1 MGNLLQ
7 KSWAATP
14 EIQAQIQA
22 LARLELHRRRDEIKK
37 DSLKPTNVLRQRI
50 LDGLLE
56 YQQPI
61 CEDFDHRII
70 GFCAGY
76 GAGKTRTMCAWA
88 TLCALDNP
96 NTVGALFAP
105 TGALVR
111 DVSQRSLEDFWDTH
125 GVRYTYRASPL
136 PEYELDLPS
145 GNVTILCRSMENWQ
159 RIIGVNLSF
168 IGSDEIDTT
177 KPELAQRAI
186 EKFLGRLRAGK
197 RRQLGLFS
205 TPEGFGTFYN
215 LFVREGDRTDRQLY
229 KARTA
234 DNPYL
239 PPDFLQALLEN
250 YPAGLVKAYTEGE
263 FCNLTTGQVYDRFN
277 REKHV
282 TTEMP
287 EFSRDI
293 IRIGIDFNIDNMSAV
308 IGVVQKGE
316 LFIFDEI
323 SGEHDTD
330 SLAREIRRRF
340 PHSTIY
346 GYPDASGGAR
356 ATNAAKTDIQILDQY
371 RIQNMSGP
379 SNPYVRDRVAAVQA
393 LLENGKG
400 IIRFHVSPKC
410 AKVIECLELQSYT
423 EKGEPDKE
431 AGYDHMNDALGY
443 LIWREFNPLH
453 MGTGRRTGV
462 RIY

>member
-1 MGNLLQ
+1 MVSLLQ

-22 LARLELHRRRDEIKK
+22 QARLELIRRHKSISAEAINSADVIKRR
-37 DSLKPTNVLRQRI
+37 VLS
-50 LDGLLE
+50 GLLE
-56 YQQPI
+56 YQRPI
-61 CEDFDHRII
+61 CQDYDHRII

-76 GAGKTRTMCAWA
+76 GAGKTTTMCAWA

-96 NTVGALFAP
+96 DTVGALFAP

-111 DVSQRSLEDFWDTH
+111 DVVQRSLETFWDTH

-136 PEYELDLPS
+136 PEYELELPS
-145 GNVTILCRSMENWQ
+145 GNVTILCRSMESWQ

-177 KPELAQRAI
+177 KTDIAQRAI
-186 EKFLGRLRAGK
+186 EKFLGRLRAGD

-215 LFVREGDRTDRQLY
+215 LFVREGERDDRALY

-263 FCNLTTGQVYDRFN
+263 FCNLQQGAVYDRFD
-277 REKHV
+277 REKHLYEETFDV
-282 TTEMP
+282 DRE
-287 EFSRDI
+287 I
-293 IRIGIDFNIDNMSAV
+293 IRIGMDFNVQNCNAA
-308 IGVVQKGE
+308 IGIVRRGE

-323 SGEHDTD
+323 SGAHDTD
-330 SLAREIRRRF
+330 AMGAEIRRRF
-340 PHSTIY
+340 PDQTIY
-346 GYPDASGGAR
+346 GYPDASGSQR
-356 ATNAAKTDIQILDQY
+356 STNAARTDIQILEQY
-371 RIQNMSGP
+371 RIQNRSP
-379 SNPYVRDRVAAVQA
+379 ASNPHIRDRVAAVQA
-393 LLENGKG
+393 LLCNGKG
-400 IIRFHVSPKC
+400 ETRIHVSPKC
-410 AKVIECLELQSYT
+410 IRLIECLEQQAYDD
-423 EKGEPDKE
+423 KGDPSKDQNL
-431 AGYDHMNDALGY
+431 DHMNDALGY
-443 LIWREFNPLH
+443 LVWREFNPLH
-453 MGTGRRTGV
+453 MKSGRGTGIRL
-462 RIY
+462 Y

>member
-14 EIQAQIQA
+14 EIQAKIQA
-22 LARLELHRRRDEIKK
+22 LARLELHRRRDQIKK
-37 DSLKPTNVLRQRI
+37 DSLGPTNVIKQRI

-105 TGALVR
+105 TGSLVR

-125 GVRYTYRASPL
+125 GIRYTYRASPL

-159 RIIGVNLSF
+159 RIVGVNLSF

-282 TTEMP
+282 TTEIP
-287 EFSRDI
+287 DVSRDI

-340 PHSTIY
+340 PHNTIY

-371 RIQNMSGP
+371 KIQNMSGP

-410 AKVIECLELQSYT
+410 EKVIECLELQSYT

>member
-1 MGNLLQ
+1 
-7 KSWAATP
+7 
-14 EIQAQIQA
+14 
-22 LARLELHRRRDEIKK
+22 
-37 DSLKPTNVLRQRI
+37 
-50 LDGLLE
+50 
-56 YQQPI
+56 
-61 CEDFDHRII
+61 
-70 GFCAGY
+70 
-76 GAGKTRTMCAWA
+76 MCAWA

-111 DVSQRSLEDFWDTH
+111 DVAQRALEDFWDTH

-136 PEYELDLPS
+136 PEYELDLPAGS
-145 GNVTILCRSMENWQ
+145 VTILCRSMENWQ
-159 RIIGVNLSF
+159 RIVGVNLSF

-177 KPELAQRAI
+177 KPETAKRAI
-186 EKFLGRLRAGK
+186 EKFLGRLRAGD

-215 LFVREGDRTDRQLY
+215 VFVKEGEKEDRALY

-234 DNPYL
+234 DNPFL

-250 YPAGLVKAYTEGE
+250 YPSSLVKAYTEGE
-263 FCNLTTGQVYDRFN
+263 FCNLTTGQVYDRFT

-282 TTEMP
+282 VDEVP
-287 EFSRDI
+287 NVEREI
-293 IRIGIDFNIDNMSAV
+293 IRVGVDFNVGNMSAA
-308 IGVVQKGE
+308 IGIVQRGE

-323 SGEHDTD
+323 SGSHDTD
-330 SLAREIRRRF
+330 SLGQEIRNRF
-340 PHSTIY
+340 PHHTIY
-346 GYPDASGGAR
+346 GYPDASGGNR
-356 ATNAAKTDIQILDQY
+356 STNAARTDIQILEQY
-371 RIQNMSGP
+371 RITNQSGS

-400 IIRFHVSPKC
+400 QIRFRVSSKC
-410 AKVIECLELQSYT
+410 EKVIECLELQSYT

-443 LIWREFNPLH
+443 LVWREFNPLH
-453 MGTGRRTGV
+453 MGAGRSTGIRL
-462 RIY
+462 Y